1 MLKKIYHINLILALL
16 MVFSCRDPF
25 EPELRDIPTEVL
37 VVEGYI
43 EVDGESEIRLS
54 KTVPVRST
62 QSSPAIIGA
71 KLSLLDSNNGRWE
84 FVEKE
89 EGVYSLIGNF
99 SPFENYHLQIEL
111 PGAKIYRT
119 ENLQPIVSPEIEEL
133 GFIRDQNRVEIF
145 VSTKGND
152 QARYFL
158 WSYQE
163 HWIFRPGVISRL
175 IFENGLVRFREE
187 DERIDLCWN
196 SNINPNIVLQ
206 NAARFED
213 NRILQRELVLIPNN
227 SEKLTQRYSI
237 EVKQMAI
244 SQEAFDFWEILKKNS
259 DDIGG
264 IFSPLP
270 SLIRG
275 NIYNVTDE
283 SEPVIGFIS
292 MGKSATKR
300 IYIDIND
307 VFPWPVFI
315 PEYEFCRI
323 SFQDTIPA
331 TDQAVFEAFGRGG
344 RMPARE
350 LRASNG
356 EIIGYFGAP
365 TQCVDCTLRG
375 TKLRPEFW
383 ED

>member
-1 MLKKIYHINLILALL
+1 MILVLL
-16 MVFSCRDPF
+16 MMFSCRDPF
-25 EPELRDIPTEVL
+25 EPDLSDIPVEVL
-37 VVEGYI
+37 VAEGYI
-43 EVDGESEIRLS
+43 EIQGESIIRLS

-62 QSSPAIIGA
+62 QSSPVISGA

-89 EGVYSLIGNF
+89 EGVYSLNGNF
-99 SPFENYHLQIEL
+99 SPSETYQLQIEL
-111 PGAKIYRT
+111 IGGKVYKT
-119 ENLQPIVSPEIEEL
+119 ENLQPIISPEIDEL
-133 GFIRDQNRVEIF
+133 GFLRDQNGVEIF
-145 VSTKGND
+145 VSTKGD
-152 QARYFL
+152 EQAQYFL

-163 HWIFRPGVISRL
+163 YWIFRPGVISRL
-175 IFENGLVRFREE
+175 IYNDGEVRFRDT
-187 DERIDLCWN
+187 DERIDLCWKN
-196 SNINPNIVLQ
+196 NLNPKIVLQ

-237 EVKQMAI
+237 EVMQMAI
-244 SQEAFDFWEILKKNS
+244 SQEAFDFWEILRKNS

-283 SEPVIGFIS
+283 SEPVIGYIS

-300 IYIDIND
+300 IYIDISD

-315 PEYEFCRI
+315 PEYEFCGI
-323 SFQDTIPA
+323 SFQDTIPP
-331 TDQAVFEAFGRGG
+331 TKQALFEAFGKGD
-344 RMPARE
+344 RMPARD
-350 LRASNG
+350 LYASNG

-375 TKLRPEFW
+375 SNVRPEFW